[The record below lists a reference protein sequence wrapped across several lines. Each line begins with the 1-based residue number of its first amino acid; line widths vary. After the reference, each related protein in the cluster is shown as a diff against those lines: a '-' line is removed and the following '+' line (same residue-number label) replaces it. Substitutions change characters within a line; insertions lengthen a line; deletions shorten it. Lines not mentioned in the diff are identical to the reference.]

1 MVVALLTVTVPQI
14 TRMAAVYW
22 TPSHRLATAA
32 AQQSIIA
39 CHHISRSN
47 RSMLRRRR
55 IYCSIIRNHRTRRVA
70 IAHTKTTIV
79 PVRSCY
85 TSIVTTCVRVRR
97 PVRLPR
103 TTCRRMPSIR
113 AIYDAPLRR
122 TLCRASAAVHPAR
135 VIAVGRARAIC
146 CGRRVNGAVA
156 RREWAAAFRI
166 VDCRV
171 VVGPVWVRVAAA
183 AVDGVRV
190 WHFKA
195 LHLAM
200 Q

>member
-1 MVVALLTVTVPQI
+1 MAAKAAVALLTVRVEPTM
-14 TRMAAVYW
+14 RMVAVYW
-22 TPSHRLATAA
+22 TPSHRSVAVV
-32 AQQSIIA
+32 AQPSIIA
-39 CHHISRSN
+39 CRPISRSN
-47 RSMLRRRR
+47 RSMQRKRR
-55 IYCSIIRNHRTRRVA
+55 IYCSITHNRRTLRVA

-79 PVRSCY
+79 PVRSCC
-85 TSIVTTCVRVRR
+85 TSTVTTCVRGRR

-103 TTCRRMPSIR
+103 TTCHHMPSIR
-113 AIYDAPLRR
+113 TIYDAPRRR

-171 VVGPVWVRVAAA
+171 VDPV
-183 AVDGVRV
+183 
-190 WHFKA
+190 
-195 LHLAM
+195 
-200 Q
+200 